1 MFYLTCCRE
10 KTFTMKRCI
19 LLLCI
24 VAVFRHS
31 EALRKGS
38 TDYEGVFYINNRH
51 IVK

>member
-1 MFYLTCCRE
+1 
-10 KTFTMKRCI
+10 MKRCI

-24 VAVFRHS
+24 VAILRHS

-38 TDYEGVFYINNRH
+38 TDYEGAFYINNSH